1 MNEEELRDI
10 FANNLTYYM
19 KMYRLT
25 QSEVSKITGVSQQ
38 SVSNWINGKQMP
50 RMGVIEKLANYFH
63 INKSNLLESS
73 HEQTNDL
80 FHMSMHPV
88 PMLDIHSP
96 DSELPKEN
104 SILYETKDTEKA
116 DCCLKMPDDSMINA
130 RIHEGD
136 IVFVH
141 KQDTVK
147 NGEIA
152 AIILND
158 TASLKR
164 FYYYKDKKFIVL
176 RHDNPKYEDIIL
188 TEDGFDTIQI
198 IGKAIAFQ
206 SKI

>member
-88 PMLDIHSP
+88 PML
-96 DSELPKEN
+96 
-104 SILYETKDTEKA
+104 
-116 DCCLKMPDDSMINA
+116 
-130 RIHEGD
+130 
-136 IVFVH
+136 
-141 KQDTVK
+141 
-147 NGEIA
+147 
-152 AIILND
+152 
-158 TASLKR
+158 
-164 FYYYKDKKFIVL
+164 
-176 RHDNPKYEDIIL
+176 EDR
-188 TEDGFDTIQI
+188 
-198 IGKAIAFQ
+198 K
-206 SKI
+206 SHV